1 MAVRFVYNQLDLI
14 MRKDAMVDAA
24 AETDHGLPEGD
35 SSGGKLILLADDDQS
50 IRSLLQSFLHTEG
63 FRTVEAK
70 SGKDVLPA
78 INKHRPDV
86 VIMDVR
92 MPGMTGLEVLD
103 QMKRLNMTDVPV
115 LMMTAYG
122 TSNVAIEAIQRGA
135 YDYVTKPFELDDLLI
150 TLRRTIDHREL
161 ARRVR
166 AVDET
171 IRDPLDNI
179 IGNTAPMQH
188 VYKTIGRVA
197 RTDATVLVTGE
208 SGTGKELVASALHFN
223 SHRRNGPYVKV
234 PCASLTES
242 LLESELFGH
251 EAGSFTSAVKTRK
264 GRFEMADKGTIFLD
278 EIGEMSLNTQKKLLR
293 VLQEREFE
301 RVGSNTPIKVDVRV
315 IAATN
320 RDLAQDVAEDRFR
333 EDLYY
338 RLNVIAVELPPLRD
352 RMEDVPLLVEHFLQ
366 KYRSDSPDSVSR
378 ISEEALE
385 TLMSYDY
392 PGNVREL
399 ENMVHRAIILA
410 RGSVITPQHIVFTGA
425 PGKRDAIDQQIA
437 EKVAMGMPLKDIV
450 ADTERQAIEAAL
462 QQMNGNRSQAA
473 KQLGIYRR
481 LLYAKLKEYSID
493 DRGTRDESEP
503 VAS

>member
-1 MAVRFVYNQLDLI
+1 LDN
-14 MRKDAMVDAA
+14 
-24 AETDHGLPEGD
+24 
-35 SSGGKLILLADDDQS
+35 SKLILIADDDQS
-50 IRSLLQSFLHTEG
+50 IRSLLHSFLQGEG
-63 FRTVEAK
+63 FQTVEAK
-70 SGKDVLPA
+70 SGRDVIPT
-78 INKHRPDV
+78 INKHRPDL

-103 QMKRLNMTDVPV
+103 QLKRLHMDDIPV

-122 TSNVAIEAIQRGA
+122 TSNIAIEAIQRGA

-150 TLRRTIDHREL
+150 TVRRTLDHRDL
-161 ARRVR
+161 ALRVR
-166 AVDET
+166 SVDET

-179 IGNTAPMQH
+179 IGNTPGMQH

-197 RTDATVLVTGE
+197 RTDATILITGE
-208 SGTGKELVASALHFN
+208 SGTGKELVAGALHFN
-223 SHRRNGPYVKV
+223 SHRRSGPYVKV
-234 PCASLTES
+234 PCASLTET

-301 RVGSNTPIKVDVRV
+301 RVGSNTPIKVDTRV

-320 RDLAQDVAEDRFR
+320 RDLGEEVAEGRFR

-338 RLNVIAVELPPLRD
+338 RLNVIAVELPPLRE
-352 RMEDVPLLVEHFLQ
+352 RMDDVPLLVEHFLQ
-366 KYRSDSPDSVSR
+366 KYRNDSPNNSPR

-385 TLMSYDY
+385 RMMDY
-392 PGNVREL
+392 QWPGNVREL
-399 ENMVHRAIILA
+399 ENTVHRAIILA
-410 RGSVITPQHIVFTGA
+410 RGSVITPQHIQFTGA
-425 PGKRDAIDQQIA
+425 PGRKNGEIDGQIA
-437 EKVAMGMPLKDIV
+437 DKVASGLPLKDIV
-450 ADTERQAIEAAL
+450 AEVERQAIEAAL
-462 QQMNGNRSQAA
+462 EQANGNRSQAA

-481 LLYAKLKEYSID
+481 LLYAKLKEY
-493 DRGTRDESEP
+493 EL
-503 VAS
+503 V

>member
-1 MAVRFVYNQLDLI
+1 
-14 MRKDAMVDAA
+14 VD
-24 AETDHGLPEGD
+24 D
-35 SSGGKLILLADDDQS
+35 KRRILVADDDQS
-50 IRSLLQSFLHTEG
+50 IRGLLQSFLESEG
-63 FRTVEAK
+63 FNTVEAK
-70 SGKDVLPA
+70 SGRDVIPA
-78 INKHRPDV
+78 ITKYRPDV

-92 MPGMTGLEVLD
+92 MPGMSGLDVLD
-103 QMKRLNMTDVPV
+103 QMKKMRIDDVPV

-122 TSNVAIEAIQRGA
+122 TSNIAIEAIQRGA

-150 TLRRTIDHREL
+150 TVRRTIDHRDL
-161 ARRVR
+161 ARRVK

-179 IGNTAPMQH
+179 IGNTPAMQQ

-197 RTDATVLVTGE
+197 RTEATVLVTGE
-208 SGTGKELVASALHFN
+208 SGTGKELVAGALHFN
-223 SHRRNGPYVKV
+223 SNRRNGPYVKV
-234 PCASLTES
+234 PCASLTET

-264 GRFEMADKGTIFLD
+264 GRFEMADGGTIFLD

-301 RVGSNTPIKVDVRV
+301 RVGSNTPIKVNTRV

-320 RDLAQDVAEDRFR
+320 RNLAKEVADGRFR

-338 RLNVIAVELPPLRD
+338 RLNVIAFDLPPLRE

-366 KYRSDSPDSVSR
+366 KYRSDAPSNSPR

-385 TLMSYDY
+385 RLMSYNW

-399 ENMVHRAIILA
+399 ENTVHRAIILA
-410 RGSVITPQHIVFTGA
+410 RESVITPQHIVFTGA
-425 PGKRDAIDQQIA
+425 PGKHDGEVDGEIR
-437 EKVAMGMPLKDIV
+437 EKLAAGMKLKDIV
-450 ADTERQAIEAAL
+450 AEVERQAIEAAL
-462 QQMNGNRSQAA
+462 EQADGNRSQAA

-481 LLYAKLKEYSID
+481 LLYAKIKEYD
-493 DRGTRDESEP
+493 L
-503 VAS
+503 A

>member
-1 MAVRFVYNQLDLI
+1 MLDEKRDTVAE
-14 MRKDAMVDAA
+14 RKAPDAG
-24 AETDHGLPEGD
+24 ER
-35 SSGGKLILLADDDQS
+35 KLILIADDDQS
-50 IRSLLQSFLHTEG
+50 IRSLLQNFLESEG

-70 SGKDVLPA
+70 SGRDVIPA
-78 INKHRPDV
+78 VTKHRPDA

-92 MPGMTGLEVLD
+92 MPGMSGLEVLD
-103 QMKRLNMTDVPV
+103 QMKRLNIDISV

-122 TSNVAIEAIQRGA
+122 TSSVAIEAIQRGA
-135 YDYVTKPFELDDLLI
+135 YDYVTKPFELDDLLA
-150 TLRRTIDHREL
+150 TVRRTLDHQEL

-166 AVDET
+166 AADET
-171 IRDPLDNI
+171 ISDPLNSI
-179 IGNTAPMQH
+179 IGNTPPMQQ
-188 VYKTIGRVA
+188 VYKSIGRVA
-197 RTDATVLVTGE
+197 RTDATILVTGE
-208 SGTGKELVASALHFN
+208 SGTGKELVAAALHVN

-234 PCASLTES
+234 PCASLTET

-301 RVGSNTPIKVDVRV
+301 RVGSNTPIKVDTRV

-320 RDLAQDVAEDRFR
+320 RDLGAEVAEGKFR

-338 RLNVIAVELPPLRD
+338 RLNVIALELPPLRD
-352 RMEDVPLLVEHFLQ
+352 RMDDVPLLVEHFLQ
-366 KYRSDSPDSVSR
+366 KYRSDSPNGNPR

-385 TLMSYDY
+385 RLMTYSW

-399 ENMVHRAIILA
+399 ENTVHRGIILA
-410 RGSVITPQHIVFTGA
+410 RGAVITPQHIVFTGA
-425 PGKRDAIDQQIA
+425 PGKRSAEIDQRIT
-437 EKVAMGMPLKDIV
+437 EKVALGMALKDIV
-450 ADTERQAIEAAL
+450 AETERQAIEAAL
-462 QQMNGNRSQAA
+462 ERAGGNRSQAA

-481 LLYAKLKEYSID
+481 LLYAKIKEY
-493 DRGTRDESEP
+493 EL
-503 VAS
+503 A

>member
-1 MAVRFVYNQLDLI
+1 MED
-14 MRKDAMVDAA
+14 K
-24 AETDHGLPEGD
+24 
-35 SSGGKLILLADDDQS
+35 KLILVADDDES
-50 IRSLLQSFLHTEG
+50 IRGLLRTFLSSEG
-63 FRTVEAK
+63 FDTADAK
-70 SGKDVLPA
+70 SGRDVIPA
-78 INKHRPDV
+78 INKHRPDL

-92 MPGMTGLEVLD
+92 MPGMSGLDVLD
-103 QMKRLNMTDVPV
+103 QMKRLHIDDIPV
-115 LMMTAYG
+115 LTMTAYG

-150 TLRRTIDHREL
+150 TVRRTLDHRDL

-179 IGNTAPMQH
+179 IGNSAPMQH

-197 RTDATVLVTGE
+197 RSEASILVTGE
-208 SGTGKELVASALHFN
+208 SGTGKELVAGAMHFN
-223 SHRRNGPYVKV
+223 SNRRNGPYVKV

-293 VLQEREFE
+293 VLQEKEFE
-301 RVGSNTPIKVDVRV
+301 RVGSNTPIKIDVRV

-320 RDLAQDVAEDRFR
+320 RDLGEEVADGRFR

-338 RLNVIAVELPPLRD
+338 RLNVIALELPPMRE
-352 RMEDVPLLVEHFLQ
+352 RMDDLPLLVEHFLQ
-366 KYRSDSPDSVSR
+366 KYRNDSPDNSPR

-385 TLMSYDY
+385 AMMGYHW

-399 ENMVHRAIILA
+399 ENTVHRAIILA
-410 RGSVITPQHIVFTGA
+410 RGSVITPAHIQFTGA
-425 PGKRDAIDQQIA
+425 PGKREAEIDQDIA
-437 EKVAMGMPLKDIV
+437 DQVAAGTSLKDIV
-450 ADTERQAIEAAL
+450 ATTERQAIQAAL
-462 QQMNGNRSQAA
+462 QQASGNRTQAA
-473 KQLGIYRR
+473 KRLGINRG
-481 LLYAKLKEYSID
+481 LLYAKIREFEL
-493 DRGTRDESEP
+493 
-503 VAS
+503 AQA

>member
-1 MAVRFVYNQLDLI
+1 MG
-14 MRKDAMVDAA
+14 RKR
-24 AETDHGLPEGD
+24 
-35 SSGGKLILLADDDQS
+35 ILVADDDQS
-50 IRSLLQSFLHTEG
+50 IRSLLQSFLEGEG
-63 FRTVEAK
+63 FQTVEARA
-70 SGKDVLPA
+70 GRDVVPA
-78 INKHRPDV
+78 INKYRPDV

-103 QMKRLNMTDVPV
+103 QMKRLHIDDIPV

-122 TSNVAIEAIQRGA
+122 TSNIAIEAIQRGA
-135 YDYVTKPFELDDLLI
+135 YDYVTKPFELDDLLM
-150 TLRRTIDHREL
+150 TVRRTIDHREL

-179 IGNTAPMQH
+179 IGNTPVMQH

-197 RTDATVLVTGE
+197 RTDATILVTGE
-208 SGTGKELVASALHFN
+208 SGTGKELVAGAIHLN
-223 SHRRNGPYVKV
+223 SHRRTGPYVKV
-234 PCASLTES
+234 PCASLTET

-251 EAGSFTSAVKTRK
+251 EAGSFTGAQKTRK

-301 RVGSNTPIKVDVRV
+301 RVGSNSPIKIDTRV

-320 RDLAQDVAEDRFR
+320 RNLAEEVTEGRFR

-352 RMEDVPLLVEHFLQ
+352 RMDDVPPLTEYFLQ
-366 KYRSDSPDSVSR
+366 KYRSDSPTGNPR

-385 TLMSYDY
+385 KLMDYDY

-425 PGKRDAIDQQIA
+425 PGKREAEVDQAIAD
-437 EKVAMGMPLKDIV
+437 KVAMGVPLKDIV
-450 ADTERQAIEAAL
+450 AETERQAIQSAL
-462 QQMNGNRSQAA
+462 EQANGNKAQAA

-481 LLYAKLKEYSID
+481 LLYAKIAEY
-493 DRGTRDESEP
+493 EL
-503 VAS
+503 A

>member
-1 MAVRFVYNQLDLI
+1 MEE
-14 MRKDAMVDAA
+14 K
-24 AETDHGLPEGD
+24 P
-35 SSGGKLILLADDDQS
+35 LILIADDDQS
-50 IRSLLQSFLHTEG
+50 IRSLLTTFLDSEG
-63 FRTVEAK
+63 FRTDEVK
-70 SGKDVLPA
+70 TGRDVIPA

-103 QMKRLNMTDVPV
+103 QMKRLHIDDVPV
-115 LMMTAYG
+115 LTMTAYG
-122 TSNVAIEAIQRGA
+122 TSNIAIEAIQRGA

-150 TLRRTIDHREL
+150 TLRRTIDHRNL

-179 IGNTAPMQH
+179 IGNTPAMQH

-197 RTDATVLVTGE
+197 RTEATILIVGE
-208 SGTGKELVASALHFN
+208 SGSGKELVAGALHLN
-223 SHRRNGPYVKV
+223 SHRRLGPYIKV
-234 PCASLTES
+234 PCASLTET

-278 EIGEMSLNTQKKLLR
+278 EIGEMSLNTQKKFLR

-301 RVGSNTPIKVDVRV
+301 RVGSNTPIKVDTRV
-315 IAATN
+315 VAATN
-320 RDLAQDVAEDRFR
+320 RDLGEEVAKGNFR

-338 RLNVIAVELPPLRD
+338 RLNVIAIDLPPLRD
-352 RMEDVPLLVEHFLQ
+352 KMEDVPILTEHFLQ
-366 KYRSDSPDSVSR
+366 KYRSDSPDNSPR

-385 TLMSYDY
+385 RLMEYHW

-399 ENMVHRAIILA
+399 ENTIHRGIILA

-425 PGKRDAIDQQIA
+425 PGKRGGEIDEDIA
-437 EKVAMGMPLKDIV
+437 DKIAGGVLLKEIV
-450 ADTERQAIEAAL
+450 AETERQAIEAAL
-462 QQMNGNRSQAA
+462 RQADGNRSQAA
-473 KQLGIYRR
+473 KQLGINRG
-481 LLYAKLKEYSID
+481 LLYSKIKEHKIA
-493 DRGTRDESEP
+493 T
-503 VAS
+503 A

>member
-1 MAVRFVYNQLDLI
+1 VED
-14 MRKDAMVDAA
+14 K
-24 AETDHGLPEGD
+24 
-35 SSGGKLILLADDDQS
+35 KLVLVADDDQS
-50 IRSLLQSFLHTEG
+50 IRSLLQSFLESEN
-63 FRTVEAK
+63 FRTVEVKA
-70 SGKDVLPA
+70 GRDVIPA
-78 INKHRPDV
+78 VTKHRPDIV
-86 VIMDVR
+86 VMDVH
-92 MPGMTGLEVLD
+92 MPGMSGLEVLD
-103 QMKRLNMTDVPV
+103 QMKRQRIDDIPV

-122 TSNVAIEAIQRGA
+122 TSNIAIEAIQRGA

-150 TLRRTIDHREL
+150 TVKRTLDHREL
-161 ARRVR
+161 AKKAK

-179 IGNTAPMQH
+179 IGNTPAMQH

-197 RTDATVLVTGE
+197 RSDATILITGE
-208 SGTGKELVASALHFN
+208 SGTGKELVAGAIHYN
-223 SHRRNGPYVKV
+223 SNRRSGPYVKV

-251 EAGSFTSAVKTRK
+251 EAGSFTSAIKTRK

-301 RVGSNTPIKVDVRV
+301 RVGSNTPIRVDTRV

-320 RDLAQDVAEDRFR
+320 RNLGTEVADGGFR

-338 RLNVIAVELPPLRD
+338 RLNVIAIELPPLRE
-352 RMEDVPLLVEHFLQ
+352 RMDDVPLLTEHFLQ
-366 KYRSDSPDSVSR
+366 KYRDDSLDGPPR
-378 ISEEALE
+378 ISEDALAKMLE
-385 TLMSYDY
+385 YHW

-399 ENMVHRAIILA
+399 ENAVHRAIILA

-425 PGKRDAIDQQIA
+425 PGKNESNDGAIA
-437 EKVAMGMPLKDIV
+437 EKVASGFTLKDIV
-450 ADTERQAIEAAL
+450 AEAEREAIAAAL
-462 QQMNGNRSQAA
+462 DQANGNRSQAA

-481 LLYAKLKEYSID
+481 LLYAKIKEY
-493 DRGTRDESEP
+493 EL
-503 VAS
+503 A